1 MDLENKIISSLSY
14 NFSKKTSS
22 VGIGDDCAYLKKQ
35 NLLISTDTFIEKIHF
50 DLKKTHPKEVAHKF
64 FCANYSDIQCTGG
77 IARYCFLN
85 ISFPKTKSIFIE
97 VFLKELINIFKNYKI
112 LLMGGDTT
120 NAKKDIS
127 LTMTLIGTPYKNK
140 PILRSTAKIND
151 SVFTFSNIGF
161 SKLGYNYLYKNKSY
175 TNKKIYTK
183 SIKKFLKP
191 EIYTYN
197 FLLYKLPI
205 TSCMDLSDGLINDLN
220 KISNMSDKK
229 IILHNIESINPLL
242 YKNLK
247 YNDYF
252 RLVLSSAEEF
262 TPIFTIPSSYS
273 QKAIKTFKK
282 YLNINL
288 VKIGTIKKGEGIY
301 HDSFDLTSIKTFQH
315 F

>member
-1 MDLENKIISSLSY
+1 
-14 NFSKKTSS
+14 
-22 VGIGDDCAYLKKQ
+22 
-35 NLLISTDTFIEKIHF
+35 
-50 DLKKTHPKEVAHKF
+50 
-64 FCANYSDIQCTGG
+64 
-77 IARYCFLN
+77 
-85 ISFPKTKSIFIE
+85 
-97 VFLKELINIFKNYKI
+97 
-112 LLMGGDTT
+112 MGGDTT